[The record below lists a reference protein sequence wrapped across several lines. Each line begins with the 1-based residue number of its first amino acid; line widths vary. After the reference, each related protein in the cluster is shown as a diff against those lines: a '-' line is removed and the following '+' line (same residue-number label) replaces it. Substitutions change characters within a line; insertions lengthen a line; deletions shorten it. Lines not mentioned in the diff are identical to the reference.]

1 METLKQIKEWFAEE
15 LYSWESYKDYPDD
28 HMKHKN
34 NINDYILELEKCDPD
49 WEEEN
54 LIWEAWYVRWYE
66 VALQEVITLIEK
78 SNNKLV
84 TKDTLEYLL
93 KN

>member
-1 METLKQIKEWFAEE
+1 METLEQVKRSFTEDM
-15 LYSWESYKDYPDD
+15 YSWADESD
-28 HMKHKN
+28 HEVW
-34 NINDYILELEKCDPD
+34 ELEEMKVSYIDDIENVSPE